1 MADAATCDRC
11 GADLLAAEVR
21 YVAEMKVWAAY
32 DVIEIGSRRKL
43 EKRDLH
49 NEYIETLMDAARQ
62 TRQEAEDSVYW
73 LRKFDLCDRCRKEL
87 QADPLGRNGQEAEE
101 AGEPDEPESGDGE
114 S

>member
-43 EKRDLH
+43 EQRDLQG
-49 NEYIETLMDAARQ
+49 EYVDALMDAAGQSR
-62 TRQEAEDSVYW
+62 REAEDSVYW
-73 LRKFDLCDRCRKEL
+73 LRKFDLCARCRREL
-87 QADPLGRNGQEAEE
+87 QADPLGTGGPE
-101 AGEPDEPESGDGE
+101 AGDGR
-114 S
+114 